1 MIKSTFKKIIT
12 SILGFFGIMTFT
24 SCYGMPANE
33 NWISLSGTVT
43 GDDDGSASTPA
54 VPVEGIR
61 VSVQDSAGK
70 ELAYSQTD
78 EDGMYYMEMET
89 EADVIP
95 AYLTYIFEDIDGEK
109 NGSYKKKTE
118 TKEFTESGSGS
129 FKVDAELERAD
140 SEG

>member
-33 NWISLSGTVT
+33 SWISLSGTVT

-54 VPVEGIR
+54 VPVKGIR
-61 VSVQDSAGK
+61 VSVQDSAGNG
-70 ELAYSQTD
+70 LSSLTG

-95 AYLTYIFEDIDGEK
+95 AYLTYIFEDIDGEE

-129 FKVDAELERAD
+129 FKVDAVLERAD

>member
-1 MIKSTFKKIIT
+1 
-12 SILGFFGIMTFT
+12 MTFT

-33 NWISLSGTVT
+33 SWISLSGTVT
-43 GDDDGSASTPA
+43 GDDDGSASTSA
-54 VPVEGIR
+54 VPVKGIR
-61 VSVQDSAGK
+61 VSVQDSAGE
-70 ELAYSQTD
+70 ELASSLTE
-78 EDGMYYMEMET
+78 EDGTYYMEMET

-95 AYLTYIFEDIDGEK
+95 AYLTYIFKDIDSKE

-118 TKEFTESGSGS
+118 TKKFTESGSGS

>member
-43 GDDDGSASTPA
+43 GDNDGSASTPA

-61 VSVQDSAGK
+61 VSVQDSEEN
-70 ELAYSQTD
+70 ELAFSQTNK
-78 EDGMYYMEMET
+78 DGMYYMEMET
-89 EADVIP
+89 ETDVIP
-95 AYLTYIFEDIDGEK
+95 AYLTYIFEDIDGKK

>member
-33 NWISLSGTVT
+33 SWISLSGTVT
-43 GDDDGSASTPA
+43 GDDDGSASTSA
-54 VPVEGIR
+54 VPVKGIR
-61 VSVQDSAGK
+61 VSVQDSAGE
-70 ELAYSQTD
+70 ELASSLTE
-78 EDGMYYMEMET
+78 EDGTYYMEMET

-95 AYLTYIFEDIDGEK
+95 AYLTYIFKDIDSKE

-118 TKEFTESGSGS
+118 TKKFTESGSGS

>member
-33 NWISLSGTVT
+33 SWISLSGTVT

-61 VSVQDSAGK
+61 VSVQDSEEN
-70 ELAYSQTD
+70 ELAFSQTD
-78 EDGMYYMEMET
+78 KDGMYYMEMET

-95 AYLTYIFEDIDGEK
+95 AYLTYIFEDIDGKE

-118 TKEFTESGSGS
+118 TKKFTESGSGG
-129 FKVDAELERAD
+129 FEVDAELERTD

>member
-43 GDDDGSASTPA
+43 GDDDGNLSTPA

-61 VSVQDSAGK
+61 VSVQDSEGNG
-70 ELAYSQTD
+70 LAPSLTD
-78 EDGMYYMEMET
+78 KDGTYYMEMET

-95 AYLTYIFEDIDGEK
+95 AYLIYIFEDIDGKK

-118 TKEFTESGSGS
+118 TKKFTESGSGS